1 MRRVRSH
8 LTYSNVMVT
17 ILTFI
22 VLGGGTAV
30 ALGGHNTV
38 QSDDLGPGAQVK
50 APDLADN
57 AVASAGIKDGQV
69 KRGDLNPDE
78 RTLWA
83 TVQAN
88 GTILHQSGGISAST
102 FGSGGGYVVDFNR
115 DVSQRALS
123 ATGIVGR
130 TIIEVVLCNGGAGV
144 GYDCSPDAP
153 NDSQHV
159 EVDVLHTNTA
169 PSTFGNAPF
178 YIAALPK

>member
-1 MRRVRSH
+1 MRRIRQH
-8 LTYSNVMVT
+8 LTYANVIST
-17 ILTFI
+17 LCLCLL
-22 VLGGGTAV
+22 LGGGTAV

-50 APDLADN
+50 APDVADN
-57 AVASAGIKDGQV
+57 AVDSAGIRDGQV

-83 TVQAN
+83 TVRAN
-88 GTILHQSGGISAST
+88 GTILHQSGGITATT
-102 FGSGGGYVVDFNR
+102 FGSAGGYVVDFNR
-115 DVSQRALS
+115 DVSQRALLT
-123 ATGIVGR
+123 TGIVGGT
-130 TIIEVVLCNGGAGV
+130 TIDVVLCNGGAGV

-159 EVDVLHTNTA
+159 EVDVVHT
-169 PSTFGNAPF
+169 TFVNDPF